1 MKTFK
6 LIFGLLLG
14 AAILGGIGG
23 TAVYFSLELR
33 ERKLDNDFQLSRSLH
48 DQGDFERSEQA
59 ISGHIDAAK
68 GTEAWLNEALI
79 LRFRAQNGSKNEAAA
94 TATAER
100 IIAMGESAGPERLA
114 ECHAYLG
121 SVAIKREDVSAA
133 QSHFEAVIRHSGVS
147 GHNADAARLGLAR
160 IRLALT
166 GATPEVREELATLR
180 TDFPST
186 PLIRDIEH
194 VLGQC
199 NMALMFSE
207 IPVAG
212 DLIYEVASGDTI
224 NALARKHGIAEGL
237 LMAVNRIDD
246 PRRLSIG
253 RRIKI
258 PDVHFSIEVN
268 KTDNSLQLLNNGRF
282 FKHYP
287 VRTGRVDYLTPVG
300 EFKIRVKKKNPAWND
315 PKTGRY
321 FPPNDAENQLGSRWI
336 GFKGSSFGIHGTIE
350 PDTIGTYASNGCVGM
365 LKEDVEEL
373 YDLVTVGTPIRIF
386 GTAAVEPR
394 A

>member
-14 AAILGGIGG
+14 AAILGGIGAAA
-23 TAVYFSLELR
+23 TYFSLGIR
-33 ERKLDNDFQLSRSLH
+33 ERKLDNDFQLARSLL
-48 DQGDFERSEQA
+48 DQGDFKRAEQA
-59 ISGHIDAAK
+59 ISGHINSAK

-79 LRFRAQNGSKNEAAA
+79 LRFRAQSGNGDETAAA
-94 TATAER
+94 ATAER
-100 IIAMGESAGPERLA
+100 IIAMGEAAGAERLA
-114 ECHAYLG
+114 ESHAYLG
-121 SVAIKREDVSAA
+121 STAIEREDVSAA
-133 QSHFEAVIRHSGVS
+133 QAHFEAVITHAGLN
-147 GHNADAARLGLAR
+147 GNHADAARLGLAR

-180 TDFPST
+180 ADFAST
-186 PLIRDIEH
+186 PLMRDIEY

-199 NMALMFSE
+199 NMALLFSE
-207 IPVAG
+207 IPIAG
-212 DLIYEVASGDTI
+212 DIIYEVASGDTI
-224 NALARKHGIAEGL
+224 SALARKHGIAQGL

-268 KTDNSLQLLNNGRF
+268 KSDNSLQLLNNGQF

-321 FPPNDAENQLGSRWI
+321 FPPNDKENQLGTRWM
-336 GFKGSSFGIHGTIE
+336 GFKGSGFGIHGTIE
-350 PDTIGTYASNGCVGM
+350 PETIGTYASNGCIGM

-373 YDLVTVGTPIRIF
+373 YDLVTVGTPIRVF
-386 GTAAVEPR
+386 GKAAVEPGS
-394 A
+394 